1 MLGALVGVRLG
12 GCSGQAH
19 AAGRAVGTGA
29 LAHGQAGKSH
39 DLYTKRVDSM
49 DSRTVQSQQGA
60 ASQSK
65 VAELLGVIKTRMPE
79 TYDQIKRK
87 ASEQG
92 DEVYG
97 LVRRGLRGEAN
108 CFWAVEAGQV
118 VGTPFAQDHP
128 ISAVV
133 AQALVQFGCAHVCI
147 IAEVAH
153 GKD

>member
-1 MLGALVGVRLG
+1 
-12 GCSGQAH
+12 
-19 AAGRAVGTGA
+19 
-29 LAHGQAGKSH
+29 
-39 DLYTKRVDSM
+39 M
-49 DSRTVQSQQGA
+49 DSRTVQGQQGA

-65 VAELLGVIKTRMPE
+65 VAELLGVIKTRMPQ
-79 TYDQIKRK
+79 TYEQIKRK

-97 LVRRGLRGEAN
+97 LVRRGLRGEVN
-108 CFWAVEAGQV
+108 CFWAMEAGQV

-133 AQALVQFGCAHVCI
+133 AQSLVAFGCAHVCI

-153 GKD
+153 GTH